1 MDMVLRQ
8 SARFTFRA
16 LVLIVVLAF
25 VACGEYNYSVKSEKF
40 KKVDFKAYKSYAWLQ
55 THDSIAINGI
65 DQAKL
70 STTITDNVD
79 LQFTRRG
86 VAVNTSEPDLLVRY
100 DLVLHNSTAMVSTP
114 IYDTRPQVSY
124 GVGFSPY
131 GSYSSFGVYNQ
142 TYQVGTKVEAVNYR
156 NGSLVVEIFERTTG
170 DLLWRGYAYGQKEA
184 TGPVDF
190 QRLRSSVPKI
200 VDEIFYRFPM
210 RKRSGY

>member
-1 MDMVLRQ
+1 MDMVLRPLGK
-8 SARFTFRA
+8 FTFR
-16 LVLIVVLAF
+16 VLA
-25 VACGEYNYSVKSEKF
+25 VIGIVAISACGEYNYTVKSEKF
-40 KKVDFKAYKSYAWLQ
+40 KKVDFKTYKSYAWLQ

-70 STTITDNVD
+70 SATITDNID

-86 VAVNTSEPDLLVRY
+86 VVVNTSEPDLLVRY
-100 DLVLHNSTAMVSTP
+100 DLVLHNSTTMVSTP
-114 IYDTRPQVSY
+114 IYESRPQVSY

-170 DLLWRGYAYGQKEA
+170 DLLWRSYAYGQKEA

-190 QRLRSSVPKI
+190 QRLRSGIPKI

-210 RKRSGY
+210 KKRSGY